1 MRARAVAIVAFA
13 CLLSAGTAGAREH
26 GTDGRNYLKRANALA
41 GEGKCAA
48 AVKDYTKAYEKLK
61 DPIVLFNRAE
71 CYRRLG
77 ENAKAIEDYEG
88 YLKGFPKAPNRAD
101 IENKIATL
109 SRPAAPPPPP
119 VAARPPATTRP
130 AAPQPVTPPPPA
142 ATAPP
147 PATRPTAPPPPPPAR
162 PAPPPPVA
170 AAPPPEPMPFLPP
183 PPGASSGETSLVEAP
198 RSESRE
204 APAAKDEA
212 SGSRWWLWT
221 ALAVVVV
228 GGGVAGYNQLRPKDD
243 PPPPSSLGH
252 YRF

>member
-1 MRARAVAIVAFA
+1 MRAASVAIAALV
-13 CLLSAGTAGAREH
+13 CLLSAGAAH
-26 GTDGRNYLKRANALA
+26 GTDGRAYLKRANALA
-41 GEGKCAA
+41 GDGKCAA

-77 ENAKAIEDYEG
+77 ENDKAIQDYQG

-119 VAARPPATTRP
+119 VAARPPAVTKPP
-130 AAPQPVTPPPPA
+130 AATPVAPPPPA
-142 ATAPP
+142 A
-147 PATRPTAPPPPPPAR
+147 APPPPPPPAPVAR
-162 PAPPPPVA
+162 PTPPPPPVAAAPPPPPA

-183 PPGASSGETSLVEAP
+183 PPGAGGETSLVEAP
-198 RSESRE
+198 RSDAN
-204 APAAKDEA
+204 APAAAPKDEA
-212 SGSRWWLWT
+212 SVSRWWLWT

-228 GGGVAGYNQLRPKDD
+228 GGGVAGYLLLRPKDEA
-243 PPPPSSLGH
+243 PPPTSLGH

>member
-1 MRARAVAIVAFA
+1 MRRASAVAIAALV
-13 CLLSAGTAGAREH
+13 CLLSAGAAH
-26 GTDGRNYLKRANALA
+26 GTDGRAYLKRANALA
-41 GEGKCAA
+41 GDGKCAA

-77 ENAKAIEDYEG
+77 ENNKAIQDYQG

-119 VAARPPATTRP
+119 VAARPPAATRP
-130 AAPQPVTPPPPA
+130 PAPTLTAPPPPA
-142 ATAPP
+142 ATRPP
-147 PATRPTAPPPPPPAR
+147 PPPPPSVARPTAPPPPVAV
-162 PAPPPPVA
+162 APPPRAP
-170 AAPPPEPMPFLPP
+170 APPPEPMPFLPP
-183 PPGASSGETSLVEAP
+183 PPGTGGETTLVEAP
-198 RSESRE
+198 RTETKDT
-204 APAAKDEA
+204 AASQKDEA

-228 GGGVAGYNQLRPKDD
+228 GGGVAGYLLLRPKDE
-243 PPPPSSLGH
+243 PPPPTSLGH